1 MKGLDA
7 VFNVSLAK
15 LLAPKSFML
24 LCAALL
30 GLSLV
35 TLGARKKK
43 KLPFY
48 FFWIEMTQVD
58 YFHRAAPS

>member
-24 LCAALL
+24 LCTALL

-35 TLGARKKK
+35 TLGEKKK
-43 KLPFY
+43 KVTFL
-48 FFWIEMTQVD
+48 FFLD
-58 YFHRAAPS
+58 

>member
-48 FFWIEMTQVD
+48 FFFVLK
-58 YFHRAAPS
+58 

>member
-24 LCAALL
+24 LCTALL

-35 TLGARKKK
+35 TLGEKKK
-43 KLPFY
+43 KVTFL
-48 FFWIEMTQVD
+48 FFFCIEMTQVD

>member
-24 LCAALL
+24 LCTALL

-35 TLGARKKK
+35 TLGEKKK

-48 FFWIEMTQVD
+48 FFCIEMTQVD

>member
-24 LCAALL
+24 LCTALL
-30 GLSLV
+30 GLSLA
-35 TLGARKKK
+35 TLGEVT
-43 KLPFY
+43 FFF
-48 FFWIEMTQVD
+48 FFWIKMTQVD

>member
-24 LCAALL
+24 LCTALL

-35 TLGARKKK
+35 TLGEKKK
-43 KLPFY
+43 SYLFI
-48 FFWIEMTQVD
+48 FFGLK
-58 YFHRAAPS
+58 